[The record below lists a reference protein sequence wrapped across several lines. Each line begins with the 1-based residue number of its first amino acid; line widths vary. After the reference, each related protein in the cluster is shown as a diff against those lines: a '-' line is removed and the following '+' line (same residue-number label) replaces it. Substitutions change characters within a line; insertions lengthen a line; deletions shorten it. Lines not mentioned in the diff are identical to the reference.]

1 MYIHSHGGGSSTK
14 KWHRYCLLH
23 TPFGG
28 SLLPREVRGGGTL
41 VSDPLALRFLD
52 ARGRAGLCVGVFSG
66 LFFWIEDDGN
76 KRKRRGRGRGEE
88 WERGGEGVEK
98 GTVNNAV
105 KPHEY
110 SDSKTTPHNSMHCT
124 ILRWAR
130 YIHVHCTCTCTL
142 YMQNVTVGCYT
153 CSTYITHRYTCRR
166 LHTSA
171 LLTISGFPGSNTAL
185 PPLPCFGAERGVGE
199 RR

>member
-1 MYIHSHGGGSSTK
+1 MCLYMYIHSHGGGSSTK

-76 KRKRRGRGRGEE
+76 KRKRRGRGRGESGRGEERE
-88 WERGGEGVEK
+88 WRKVPLIMRWNHMNIPTPRLHHTTQCTVLYSGGLAIYMYIVH
-98 GTVNNAV
+98 VHA
-105 KPHEY
+105 
-110 SDSKTTPHNSMHCT
+110 HC
-124 ILRWAR
+124 ICKMSQSAA
-130 YIHVHCTCTCTL
+130 IHVA
-142 YMQNVTVGCYT
+142 
-153 CSTYITHRYTCRR
+153 
-166 LHTSA
+166 HT
-171 LLTISGFPGSNTAL
+171 
-185 PPLPCFGAERGVGE
+185 
-199 RR
+199 